1 MEPVEKGVTN
11 QQKETKGK
19 RLSLARHPFL
29 AHLAR
34 ISVSIFFF
42 WAVSRRVSW
51 DSLWD
56 TIIGV
61 EPFFFALSCL
71 TLLVN
76 PWFLAKK
83 FESLISS
90 FSESPG
96 LWSLLRINLICLFY
110 SIIIPTG
117 VGVGVLRWYQMG
129 QLGLDKVG
137 VSAVVVME
145 RLLYL
150 AITVFFVLLSLA
162 FSGDLAVEVFRQTL
176 IPVSVL
182 AGGGV
187 SIMICLLAV
196 ARFNRLAL
204 VVLDW
209 VESTKGLASNRI
221 TLLRSFSSR
230 FVGRWKEL
238 ARAGCWGIAWQAMY
252 CFRIYMI
259 FLSLQIPMRIE
270 TIVWVASLIL
280 LLQVLPISYL
290 GLGIRES
297 AYAFI
302 FVQYGLPPEQ
312 GVSVGLLSF
321 LQMVFAGLLGW
332 FLVLKDSLAKR
343 GRVR

>member
-1 MEPVEKGVTN
+1 M
-11 QQKETKGK
+11 
-19 RLSLARHPFL
+19 ARHPLLVHFV
-29 AHLAR
+29 R

-42 WAVSRRVSW
+42 WAVSSRVSW
-51 DSLWD
+51 DSLWG
-56 TIIGV
+56 TVIGV

-71 TLLVN
+71 TMLVN

-96 LWSLLRINLICLFY
+96 LWMLLRINLICLFY

-129 QLGLDKVG
+129 RLGLDKVG
-137 VSAVVVME
+137 ASAVVVME

-150 AITVFFVLLSLA
+150 AITVLFVLLALV
-162 FSGDLAVEVFRQTL
+162 FSGDSVVRVLREAL
-176 IPVSVL
+176 IPMTLL

-187 SIMICLLAV
+187 ASMICFLAV
-196 ARFNRLAL
+196 SRFNRLAT
-204 VVLDW
+204 VALDW
-209 VESTKGLASNRI
+209 FERTRSLAPDRVM
-221 TLLRSFSSR
+221 LLRSFSSK
-230 FVGRWKEL
+230 FVGRWREL
-238 ARAGCWGIAWQAMY
+238 ASAGCWGIAWQAVY

-259 FLSLQIPMRIE
+259 FLSLQIPMRME

-302 FVQYGLPPEQ
+302 FLQYGLPPEQ

-332 FLVLKDSLAKR
+332 FLVLKDSLVKR
-343 GRVR
+343 ARVQ

>member
-1 MEPVEKGVTN
+1 MV
-11 QQKETKGK
+11 
-19 RLSLARHPFL
+19 HF
-29 AHLAR
+29 AR
-34 ISVSIFFF
+34 IFVSIFFF

-51 DSLWD
+51 DNLWG
-56 TIIGV
+56 TLIGV

-83 FESLISS
+83 FQSLIAS

-137 VSAVVVME
+137 ASAVVVIE

-150 AITVFFVLLSLA
+150 AITVLFVLLSLF
-162 FSGDLAVEVFRQTL
+162 FSGDAVVEVFRQTL
-176 IPVSVL
+176 IPMSLL

-187 SIMICLLAV
+187 AFMICFLAV
-196 ARFNRLAL
+196 ARFNRLAIF
-204 VVLDW
+204 VLDW
-209 VESTKGLASNRI
+209 FENTKSMASDRI
-221 TLLRSFSSR
+221 ILLRNFLSR

-238 ARAGCWGIAWQAMY
+238 ARAGGWGIAWQAVY

-259 FLSLQIPMRIE
+259 FLSLQIPMRVE

-302 FVQYGLPPEQ
+302 FMQYGLPPEQ

-332 FLVLKDSLAKR
+332 SLVLKDSLTKR
-343 GRVR
+343 DRVQ